1 MTLSSIRWDMVL
13 GGFGLFLFGIEFMG
27 GGLKSIA
34 GDKMRDYIEKYTS
47 TPLKAILIGIVLT
60 VLMQSS
66 SASTAITISFVRAG
80 LMTLNQAAG
89 IVFGANIGTTFTT
102 LLISLNLDQYTLYI
116 VAAGALLLS
125 FSKKKKVKYVGSIIF
140 GFGMLFFG
148 LSLMGDALAEI
159 KELPQF
165 EAVAISMSNN
175 PLLSLGSGIILTAL
189 VQSSAAT
196 IAIIQKLYQAG
207 AIDIYAAIP
216 FMFGANIGTTI
227 TGILAALGGSL
238 GARRTAGLH
247 TLFNILRSIIGMLI
261 LTPYTHFI
269 LQLADKFNL
278 SPMMQ
283 IAFANIIF
291 STLAT
296 ICFTPFMQKMVKIVS
311 RIIPGSEKERPDV
324 NIDNLDED
332 ISNYLP
338 AAAIHSAE
346 IAISQMAKVVR
357 DDIVDTKDYLNK
369 PGTKEDQEYL
379 NQSEALINRMDKKI
393 TEYLIRISQHTSSM
407 SEHDNDKIRLDLE
420 IVKNLERIGDLAT
433 NLVEFF
439 QMVFDDSGQFTEYA
453 YSEINKMFDTLIEM
467 FDKCIVV
474 YETSDNDTYMELLD
488 LEDKLD
494 SMEFKFRNNHFDRLS
509 NNACGSAI
517 AASVYADILGNLE
530 RMGDHCRN
538 IGRSTVSDMPLG
550 NHVDF

>member
-34 GDKMRDYIEKYTS
+34 GDKMRYYIEKYTS

-116 VAAGALLLS
+116 VAVGALLLS

-175 PLLSLGSGIILTAL
+175 PLLSLGAGIILTAL

-311 RIIPGSEKERPDV
+311 KIIPGSEKERPDV

>member
-175 PLLSLGSGIILTAL
+175 PLLSLGAGIILTAL

-357 DDIVDTKDYLNK
+357 DDIVDTKEYLNK

-407 SEHDNDKIRLDLE
+407 SEYDNDKIRLDLE

>member
-283 IAFANIIF
+283 IAVANIIF

>member
-116 VAAGALLLS
+116 VAVGALLLS

-175 PLLSLGSGIILTAL
+175 PLLSLGAGIILTAL

-311 RIIPGSEKERPDV
+311 KIIPGSEKERPDV

-453 YSEINKMFDTLIEM
+453 YSEINKVFDTLIEM

>member
-165 EAVAISMSNN
+165 EAFAISMSNN
-175 PLLSLGSGIILTAL
+175 PLLSLGAGIILTAL

>member
-175 PLLSLGSGIILTAL
+175 PLLSLGAGIILTAL

-283 IAFANIIF
+283 IAVANIIF

-357 DDIVDTKDYLNK
+357 DDIVDTKDYFNK

>member
-357 DDIVDTKDYLNK
+357 DDIVDTKEYLNK

>member
-175 PLLSLGSGIILTAL
+175 PLLSLGAGIILTAL

-283 IAFANIIF
+283 IAVANIIF

-357 DDIVDTKDYLNK
+357 DDIVDTKEYLNK

>member
-175 PLLSLGSGIILTAL
+175 PLLSLGAGIILTAL

-357 DDIVDTKDYLNK
+357 DDIVDTKEYLNK

-439 QMVFDDSGQFTEYA
+439 QMVFDDSGKFTEYA

>member
-175 PLLSLGSGIILTAL
+175 PLLSLGAGIILTAL

-311 RIIPGSEKERPDV
+311 KIIPGSEKERPDV

-357 DDIVDTKDYLNK
+357 DDIVDTKEYLNK

>member
-175 PLLSLGSGIILTAL
+175 PLLSLGAGIILTAL

-439 QMVFDDSGQFTEYA
+439 QMVFDDSGKFTEYA

-467 FDKCIVV
+467 FDKCVVV

>member
-269 LQLADKFNL
+269 LQLADKFNI

-283 IAFANIIF
+283 IAVANIIF

>member
-175 PLLSLGSGIILTAL
+175 PLLSLGAGIILTAL

-357 DDIVDTKDYLNK
+357 DDIVDTKEYLNK

-474 YETSDNDTYMELLD
+474 YETSDNETYMELLD

>member
-27 GGLKSIA
+27 SGLKAMA

-47 TPLKAILIGIVLT
+47 TPLKAIFIGIVLT
-60 VLMQSS
+60 ILMQSS

-80 LMTLNQAAG
+80 LMTLDQAAG

-102 LLISLNLDQYTLYI
+102 FLVSLNLDQYTLYI
-116 VAAGALLLS
+116 IGIGALLVS
-125 FSKKKKVKYVGSIIF
+125 FSKKKKTKYIGNIVL
-140 GFGMLFFG
+140 GFGLLFFG
-148 LSLMGDALAEI
+148 LSNMGDALAQI
-159 KELPQF
+159 KELPEF
-165 EAVAISMSNN
+165 EAFAVTMGNN
-175 PLLSLGSGIILTAL
+175 PIFSLFTGVVLTGI

-207 AIDIYAAIP
+207 AVSINAAIP
-216 FMFGANIGTTI
+216 FMFGANIGTTV
-227 TGILAALGGSL
+227 TGILAALGGSI
-238 GARRTAGLH
+238 GAKRTAGLH
-247 TLFNILRSIIGMLI
+247 TMFNIMRSIIGMII
-261 LTPYTHFI
+261 LQPFTLFI
-269 LQLADKFNL
+269 LKLAEIFNL

-283 IAFANIIF
+283 IAFANMIF
-291 STLAT
+291 STFAT
-296 ICFTPFMQKMVKIVS
+296 VLFTPFMKKMVKFIS
-311 RIIPGSEKERPDV
+311 KILPGKEKERPEI

-346 IAISQMAKVVR
+346 LAIDQMANVVKE
-357 DDIVDTKDYLNK
+357 DIIDTRDYLNK

-379 NQSEALINRMDKKI
+379 AQTETLVNRMDKKI
-393 TEYLIRISQHTSSM
+393 TEYLIRISQNTTAM
-407 SEHDNDKIRLDLE
+407 SENDNDKVRLDLE

-439 QMVFDDSGQFTEYA
+439 QMVFDDSGSFTEQA
-453 YSEINKMFDTLIEM
+453 HLEINQMFDTLLEM
-467 FDKCIVV
+467 YDKSILVYKNHDSVV
-474 YETSDNDTYMELLD
+474 YDELLK

-494 SMEFKFRNNHFDRLS
+494 SMEFKFRNAHFDRLS
-509 NNACGSAI
+509 NNACGSAV

-538 IGRSTVSDMPLG
+538 IGRSTISDMPLG
-550 NHVDF
+550 NHVDK

>member
-116 VAAGALLLS
+116 VAVGALLLS

-175 PLLSLGSGIILTAL
+175 PLLSLGAGIILTAL

-311 RIIPGSEKERPDV
+311 KIIPGSEKERPDV

-346 IAISQMAKVVR
+346 IALSQMAKVVR

>member
-175 PLLSLGSGIILTAL
+175 PLLSLGAGIILTAL

-283 IAFANIIF
+283 IAVANIIF

>member
-238 GARRTAGLH
+238 GARRTAGFH

-269 LQLADKFNL
+269 LQLADTFNL

-357 DDIVDTKDYLNK
+357 DDIVDTKEYLNK

-407 SEHDNDKIRLDLE
+407 SEYDNDKIRLDLE

>member
-269 LQLADKFNL
+269 LQLADTFNL

-296 ICFTPFMQKMVKIVS
+296 I
-311 RIIPGSEKERPDV
+311 
-324 NIDNLDED
+324 
-332 ISNYLP
+332 
-338 AAAIHSAE
+338 
-346 IAISQMAKVVR
+346 
-357 DDIVDTKDYLNK
+357 
-369 PGTKEDQEYL
+369 
-379 NQSEALINRMDKKI
+379 
-393 TEYLIRISQHTSSM
+393 
-407 SEHDNDKIRLDLE
+407 
-420 IVKNLERIGDLAT
+420 
-433 NLVEFF
+433 
-439 QMVFDDSGQFTEYA
+439 
-453 YSEINKMFDTLIEM
+453 
-467 FDKCIVV
+467 
-474 YETSDNDTYMELLD
+474 
-488 LEDKLD
+488 
-494 SMEFKFRNNHFDRLS
+494 
-509 NNACGSAI
+509 
-517 AASVYADILGNLE
+517 
-530 RMGDHCRN
+530 
-538 IGRSTVSDMPLG
+538 
-550 NHVDF
+550 

>member
-89 IVFGANIGTTFTT
+89 IVFGANIGTTVTT

-116 VAAGALLLS
+116 VAVGALLLS

-175 PLLSLGSGIILTAL
+175 PLLSLGAGIILTAL

-311 RIIPGSEKERPDV
+311 KIIPGSEKERPDV

>member
-116 VAAGALLLS
+116 VAVGALLLS

-175 PLLSLGSGIILTAL
+175 PLLSLGAGIILTAL

-439 QMVFDDSGQFTEYA
+439 QMVFDDSGKFTEYA

>member
-175 PLLSLGSGIILTAL
+175 PLLSLGSGIILTVL

-269 LQLADKFNL
+269 LQLADTFNL

-357 DDIVDTKDYLNK
+357 DDIVDTKEYLNK

-407 SEHDNDKIRLDLE
+407 SEYDNDKIRLDLE

>member
-1 MTLSSIRWDMVL
+1 
-13 GGFGLFLFGIEFMG
+13 
-27 GGLKSIA
+27 
-34 GDKMRDYIEKYTS
+34 MRDYIEKYTS

-116 VAAGALLLS
+116 VAVGALLLS

-175 PLLSLGSGIILTAL
+175 PLLSLGAGIILTAL

-311 RIIPGSEKERPDV
+311 KIIPGSEKERPDV

>member
-175 PLLSLGSGIILTAL
+175 PLLSLGAGIILTAL

-283 IAFANIIF
+283 IAVANIIF

-379 NQSEALINRMDKKI
+379 NQSEALINRIDKKI

>member
-175 PLLSLGSGIILTAL
+175 PLLSLGAGIILTAL

-407 SEHDNDKIRLDLE
+407 SEYDNDKIRLDLE

>member
-116 VAAGALLLS
+116 VAVGALLLS

-165 EAVAISMSNN
+165 EAVAISMSSN
-175 PLLSLGSGIILTAL
+175 PLLSLGAGIILTAL

-311 RIIPGSEKERPDV
+311 KIIPGSEKERPDV

>member
-89 IVFGANIGTTFTT
+89 IVFGAHIGTTFTT

-227 TGILAALGGSL
+227 TGILAALGL
-238 GARRTAGLH
+238 L
-247 TLFNILRSIIGMLI
+247 
-261 LTPYTHFI
+261 YTI
-269 LQLADKFNL
+269 YA
-278 SPMMQ
+278 
-283 IAFANIIF
+283 
-291 STLAT
+291 
-296 ICFTPFMQKMVKIVS
+296 
-311 RIIPGSEKERPDV
+311 
-324 NIDNLDED
+324 ED
-332 ISNYLP
+332 
-338 AAAIHSAE
+338 
-346 IAISQMAKVVR
+346 
-357 DDIVDTKDYLNK
+357 
-369 PGTKEDQEYL
+369 G
-379 NQSEALINRMDKKI
+379 
-393 TEYLIRISQHTSSM
+393 
-407 SEHDNDKIRLDLE
+407 
-420 IVKNLERIGDLAT
+420 
-433 NLVEFF
+433 
-439 QMVFDDSGQFTEYA
+439 
-453 YSEINKMFDTLIEM
+453 
-467 FDKCIVV
+467 
-474 YETSDNDTYMELLD
+474 
-488 LEDKLD
+488 
-494 SMEFKFRNNHFDRLS
+494 
-509 NNACGSAI
+509 
-517 AASVYADILGNLE
+517 
-530 RMGDHCRN
+530 
-538 IGRSTVSDMPLG
+538 
-550 NHVDF
+550 

>member
-175 PLLSLGSGIILTAL
+175 PLLSLGAGIILTAL

-238 GARRTAGLH
+238 GAKRTAGLH

-283 IAFANIIF
+283 IAVANIIF

>member
-175 PLLSLGSGIILTAL
+175 PLLSLGAGIILTAL

-357 DDIVDTKDYLNK
+357 DDIVDTKEYLNK

>member
-175 PLLSLGSGIILTAL
+175 PLLSLGAGIILTAL

-269 LQLADKFNL
+269 LQLADTFNL

-357 DDIVDTKDYLNK
+357 DDIVDTKEYLNK

-407 SEHDNDKIRLDLE
+407 SEYDNDKIRLDLE

>member
-116 VAAGALLLS
+116 VAVGALLLS

-175 PLLSLGSGIILTAL
+175 PLLSLGAGIILTAL

>member
-175 PLLSLGSGIILTAL
+175 PLLSLGAGIILTAL

-247 TLFNILRSIIGMLI
+247 TSFNILRSIIGMLI

-357 DDIVDTKDYLNK
+357 DDIVDTKEYLNK

>member
-80 LMTLNQAAG
+80 LMTLNQAVG

-116 VAAGALLLS
+116 VAVGALLLS

-165 EAVAISMSNN
+165 EAVAISMSSN
-175 PLLSLGSGIILTAL
+175 PLLSLGAGIILTAL

-311 RIIPGSEKERPDV
+311 KIIPGSEKERPDV

>member
-175 PLLSLGSGIILTAL
+175 PLLSLGAGIILTAL

-296 ICFTPFMQKMVKIVS
+296 ICFTPFMQRMVKIVS

-357 DDIVDTKDYLNK
+357 DDIVDTKEYLNK

>member
-34 GDKMRDYIEKYTS
+34 CDKMRDYIEKYTS

-116 VAAGALLLS
+116 VATGALLLS

-175 PLLSLGSGIILTAL
+175 PLLSLGAGIILTAL

>member
-116 VAAGALLLS
+116 VAVGALLLS

-148 LSLMGDALAEI
+148 LSLMGDALAEN

-175 PLLSLGSGIILTAL
+175 PLLSLGAGIILTAL

-247 TLFNILRSIIGMLI
+247 TLFNILRSSIGMLI

-311 RIIPGSEKERPDV
+311 KIIPGSEKERPDV

>member
-89 IVFGANIGTTFTT
+89 SVFGANIGTTFTT

-116 VAAGALLLS
+116 VAVGALLLS

-175 PLLSLGSGIILTAL
+175 PLLSLGAGIILTAL

-311 RIIPGSEKERPDV
+311 KIIPGSEKERPDV

>member
-175 PLLSLGSGIILTAL
+175 PLLSLGAGIILTAL

-283 IAFANIIF
+283 IAVANIIF

-311 RIIPGSEKERPDV
+311 RIIHGSEKERPDV

-357 DDIVDTKDYLNK
+357 DDIVDTKEYLNK

-474 YETSDNDTYMELLD
+474 YETSNNDTYMELLD